1 MKVVGAKI
9 YLVDIG
15 GRRPILVQVFTDE
28 GISGVGDAAVAYGT
42 GATAAAGMIK
52 DLVEGML
59 LGKDPFRIEA
69 LWSEMYDH
77 SFWAKGGGPIV
88 FAGIS
93 AIEQALWDI
102 KGKALGV
109 PVYEMLGGKFRDKAR
124 VYANGWSFRCVTPD
138 QFAREAER
146 VVKDGYTA
154 LKFYPLASPDPTTPD
169 GLLRHVSLRAIDR
182 EAEDLAVARVKAVRD
197 AVGPDVDVLLDMSAE
212 LTTDAVIRIGQRVE
226 EFDIFFFEE
235 PVDPFDVEALKK
247 VSEHVNIPIA
257 VGERLYT
264 RYGFRPVMER
274 HAADILQPDIG
285 NTGGIMEAKK
295 IAAMAEAY
303 SMRIQPHT
311 CASPVATA
319 AALQLDA
326 CIANFIIQELY
337 PYRTPEHFQIVDHA
351 PEWDVQDGYLPIPD
365 RPGLGVALV
374 EERVRPFL
382 WAECKT

>member
-1 MKVVGAKI
+1 MKVIEAKI
-9 YLVDIG
+9 YLIDIG

-28 GISGVGDAAVAYGT
+28 GISGVGDAAVAYGA

-52 DLVEGML
+52 DLVEAML

-154 LKFYPLASPDPTTPD
+154 LKFYPLASPDPTPPD
-169 GLLRHVSLRAIDR
+169 GFLRHVSLRAIDR
-182 EAEDLAVARVKAVRD
+182 ETEDLAVARVRAVRD

-247 VSEHVNIPIA
+247 VSEHVNMPIA

-285 NTGGIMEAKK
+285 NTGGIMETKK

-337 PYRTPEHFQIVDHA
+337 PYRIPEHFQIVDHA
-351 PEWDVQDGYLPIPD
+351 PEWDVQDSYLPIPD
-365 RPGLGVALV
+365 RPGLGVELV

-382 WAECKT
+382 WAECKI

>member
-1 MKVVGAKI
+1 MKVVEAKI

-28 GISGVGDAAVAYGT
+28 GISGVGDAAVAYGA

-52 DLVEGML
+52 DLAEAML
-59 LGKDPFRIEA
+59 LGRDPFRIEA

-88 FAGIS
+88 FAGVS

-138 QFAREAER
+138 EFAREAER
-146 VVKDGYTA
+146 VVRDGYTA
-154 LKFYPLASPDPTTPD
+154 LKLYPLASPDPTTPD

-182 EAEDLAVARVKAVRD
+182 EAEDLAVARVRAVRD

-285 NTGGIMEAKK
+285 NTGGIMETKK

-303 SMRIQPHT
+303 NMRIQPHT

-337 PYRTPEHFQIVDHA
+337 PYRAPEHFQIVDHA
-351 PEWDVQDGYLPIPD
+351 PEWDVQDSCLPIPD
-365 RPGLGVALV
+365 RPGLGVELV